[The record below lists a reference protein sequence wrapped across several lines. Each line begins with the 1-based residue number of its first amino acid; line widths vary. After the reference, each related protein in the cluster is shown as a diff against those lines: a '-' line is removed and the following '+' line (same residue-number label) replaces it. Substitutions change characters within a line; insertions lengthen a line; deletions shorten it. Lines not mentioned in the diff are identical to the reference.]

1 MSLFSRWFGSR
12 HPLDEIRKASSQE
25 RWADVLSY
33 SSVIDEKILS
43 ESDRVQLSEFVDTA
57 ADHLAE
63 INFEEGLASLRAD
76 DFRRGME
83 HLDLARQ
90 LVRSGELRKSIDA
103 EFARISDSSDNNLA
117 SDSPPASGSTFK
129 NSCTS
134 SCCSTSTASTDSS
147 HIADSS
153 FDEATRFELV
163 LTAYPVDIRKR
174 YLELPLQIRQA
185 ILLAHEENAEE
196 ALISFSK
203 VSASEQNDIFF
214 YETGSLFA
222 RCNQYQEAVKA
233 LQQAINLNP
242 GFVLAAMTLV
252 DLHIVHKNYAAAE
265 NLLAQMLSAKWMP
278 DYCHARFAVISQGQG
293 DSARA
298 FEHAA
303 TALSLGHKDPD
314 LMVFVAKTLE
324 SQGRIDEAE
333 AVYSSLPV
341 GGGCSG
347 GANVELA
354 DFWLRHKKNLQKSLE
369 MFKNAAKGDPENPL
383 WGYHIAR
390 VYLAL
395 GWKKEATQILES
407 FVKADSIDKS
417 LRENSILLL
426 KGLS

>member
-33 SSVIDEKILS
+33 SSAIDEKGLS
-43 ESDRVQLSEFVDTA
+43 ESEHVQLSELVDTA
-57 ADHLAE
+57 SDHLAK
-63 INFEEGLASLRAD
+63 INFEEGMASLRAD

-90 LVRSGELRKSIDA
+90 LVRSSELRVTIDA
-103 EFARISDSSDNNLA
+103 EFARIGDSSRNNLTIDIPSA
-117 SDSPPASGSTFK
+117 NGSSFK
-129 NSCTS
+129 NNCSS
-134 SCCSTSTASTDSS
+134 SCCGTPPIPVST
-147 HIADSS
+147 HKADSA
-153 FDEATRFELV
+153 FDEATRFELA
-163 LTAYPVDIRKR
+163 LTAYPVDLRPR
-174 YLELPLQIRQA
+174 YLELSTQMRQA
-185 ILLAHEENAEE
+185 ILYAHDENAEE
-196 ALISFSK
+196 ALTSFTK
-203 VSASEQNDIFF
+203 VPVSEQNDLFF

-222 RCNQYQEAVKA
+222 RCNQYHEAVKA
-233 LQQAINLNP
+233 LQQAIALNP

-252 DLHIVHKNYAAAE
+252 DLHIAHKNFAAAE
-265 NLLAQMLSAKWMP
+265 NLLTQMLSANCIP
-278 DYCHARFAVISQGQG
+278 DYCHARFAVIGQGQG
-293 DSARA
+293 DSATA
-298 FEHAA
+298 FKHAT
-303 TALSLGHKDPD
+303 TALSLGHKDPE
-314 LMVFVAKTLE
+314 LMVFVAQTLE
-324 SQGRIDEAE
+324 NQGRIDEAE

-426 KGLS
+426 KGLI